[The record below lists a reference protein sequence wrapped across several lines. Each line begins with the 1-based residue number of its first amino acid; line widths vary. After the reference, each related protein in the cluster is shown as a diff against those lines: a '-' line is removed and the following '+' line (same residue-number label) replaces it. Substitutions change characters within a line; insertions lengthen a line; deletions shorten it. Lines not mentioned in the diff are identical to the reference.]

1 MRPAELA
8 PVPGDAALSTFRLAE
23 AVPVDFST
31 GYRRTLKQGT
41 HWTRVGTLPEGD
53 VFEPTETVFTVEG
66 RHIREA
72 YLVVHDGLLVGFFL
86 PVEDAFVPLSNPV
99 SLHMSK

>member
-1 MRPAELA
+1 MTPVAGEAEM
-8 PVPGDAALSTFRLAE
+8 DTFRLAE

-31 GYRRTLKQGT
+31 GFRRTLKKGT
-41 HWTRVGTLPEGD
+41 HWRRVGTLPEGE
-53 VFEPTETVFTVEG
+53 VFEPIDSVFTVEG

-72 YLVVHDGLLVGFFL
+72 YLVTDDGVLIGFFL

-99 SLHMSK
+99 SLHISK